1 MHPPLRPH
9 CLPAGLLRK
18 GRRKS
23 AAEGAAEPDT
33 QMDASSG
40 RMGQHGVC
48 GILGEGR
55 VYVGSS
61 CMVDA
66 CSAMYQQI
74 GIQVKWGEQAS
85 LFSSCS
91 EAACQQYL

>member
-1 MHPPLRPH
+1 MS
-9 CLPAGLLRK
+9 K
-18 GRRKS
+18 
-23 AAEGAAEPDT
+23 GAAEADT
-33 QMDASSG
+33 HMDAPN
-40 RMGQHGVC
+40 GQTGQQGVC

-85 LFSSCS
+85 LS
-91 EAACQQYL
+91 